1 MSAAGVQLELA
12 PACGSSL
19 LAPACWLLP
28 VVSATCANLVP
39 ISCRC
44 CRYLTYLSTIVAST
58 AANLAL
64 ISFLQ
69 QSHDLA
75 LILTASFSVVWSY
88 IAL

>member
-1 MSAAGVQLELA
+1 MSAAGVQLE
-12 PACGSSL
+12 

-28 VVSATCANLVP
+28 VVSATCANLVPP